1 MKIKDLIFNRE
12 KLRKYDELTEAVK
25 ALKKVQADNGAP
37 YDSASYPYQL
47 WVHARNGQRTQI
59 TFTMQPFM
67 LQLFIDALEAEI
79 AKLDEE

>member
-1 MKIKDLIFNRE
+1 MKLKDLLSNRE

-25 ALKKVQADNGAP
+25 ALGEVQADNGAP
-37 YDSASYPYQL
+37 YDSASHPYQL
-47 WVHARNGQRTQI
+47 WVRARNGQRTQI

-67 LQLFIDALEAEI
+67 LQLFITALEAEI